1 MNKLNFHE
9 FYEYIW
15 DDEILAIVVSTKY
28 IDENEDF
35 IRQLTLDVYRLYEL
49 SDYPPS
55 FCRKS
60 VEIMFTNLFAFKPK
74 TSNIREIKDN
84 YRDVIGNGY

>member
-15 DDEILAIVVSTKY
+15 EDDVLEIIVSTQY
-28 IDENEDF
+28 ISQNEDF

-49 SDYPPS
+49 SDAPPS
-55 FCRKS
+55 HSKKFI
-60 VEIMFTNLFAFKPK
+60 EIMFSNMFAFNPRTK
-74 TSNIREIKDN
+74 NIKEIKDN
-84 YRDVIGNGY
+84 YPQMLGDN